1 MIFHKIQ
8 LCSSKSRN
16 TYVSSKQSSK
26 RIKAATDAA
35 KMRAKLK
42 YIDELERKKIE
53 IKKIKTLEN
62 LEAAEGT
69 LDTINKI
76 KKEEYILLD
85 LPRIISL
92 K

>member
-1 MIFHKIQ
+1 M
-8 LCSSKSRN
+8 
-16 TYVSSKQSSK
+16 SSKQSSK
-26 RIKAATDAA
+26 PIKAATDAA

-62 LEAAEGT
+62 LEAMEGT
-69 LDTINKI
+69 LEAINKI
-76 KKEEYILLD
+76 EKEESILLD